1 MSDLV
6 TKLDN
11 LSPGEDRSK
20 MFGYI
25 WRTKQKKNYFA
36 CKNNYFVV
44 PDVRGSALVLCR
56 KVKKNDEG
64 YICLK
69 CTDMTVFK
77 NLGNIKNF
85 EALKKEYCDHARLCT
100 VLFDK
105 VGVSP
110 DKTQDKNEVEVLKS
124 SSEFLVH
131 PADISKKLPGVV
143 VISRQATKPKCHTCQ
158 GKKCVHVNR

>member
-1 MSDLV
+1 MSDL
-6 TKLDN
+6 TAKLDN
-11 LSPGEDRSK
+11 LSLGEDRSK

-25 WRTKQKKNYFA
+25 WRTKQKKNYFD

-44 PDVRGSALVLCR
+44 PDIRGSTLVLIR
-56 KVKKNDEG
+56 KVKKNDAEG

-85 EALKKEYCDHARLCT
+85 EGLKQEYYDHARVCP

-110 DKTQDKNEVEVLKS
+110 NQTQDKNEVEVLKS
-124 SSEFLVH
+124 SLQN
-131 PADISKKLPGVV
+131 PAINYK
-143 VISRQATKPKCHTCQ
+143 
-158 GKKCVHVNR
+158 

>member
-1 MSDLV
+1 MSDL
-6 TKLDN
+6 TAKLDN
-11 LSPGEDRSK
+11 LSLGEDRSK

-25 WRTKQKKNYFA
+25 WRTKQKKNYFD

-44 PDVRGSALVLCR
+44 PDIRGSTLVLIR
-56 KVKKNDEG
+56 KVKKNDAEG

-85 EALKKEYCDHARLCT
+85 EGLKQEYCDHARLCT

-110 DKTQDKNEVEVLKS
+110 DKTLDKNE
-124 SSEFLVH
+124 
-131 PADISKKLPGVV
+131 I
-143 VISRQATKPKCHTCQ
+143 
-158 GKKCVHVNR
+158 